1 MKNKKWKNEKGK
13 KLDIKMD
20 EERNI
25 FIAKHKKM

>member
-25 FIAKHKKM
+25 FYSET